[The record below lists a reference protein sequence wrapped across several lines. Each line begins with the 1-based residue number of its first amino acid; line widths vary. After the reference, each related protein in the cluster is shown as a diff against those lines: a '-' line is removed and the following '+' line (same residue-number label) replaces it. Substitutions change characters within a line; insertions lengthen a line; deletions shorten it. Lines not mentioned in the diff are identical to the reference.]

1 MNYGCNTQI
10 TVRSNV
16 EKVRLPFK
24 GKHAS
29 SNWQQKK
36 KKRKT
41 KAKK

>member
-1 MNYGCNTQI
+1 MGEPVKQFKKSSFTYKQ
-10 TVRSNV
+10 
-16 EKVRLPFK
+16 RLAFQ